1 MVTPTFIQKFDQATT
16 PPQNIANKGNAHN
29 GNKQANA
36 HKETHVHSKPRIL
49 KNFDFRLKPDKDPNP
64 VNVTKGKTAKTSND
78 KESPITVINETEIMP
93 TNNAI
98 IVTTAKEDM
107 QTIATATTDTTTTE
121 TEITTTDT
129 TIIGTNTT
137 NDQDLP
143 HQTDRI
149 DNPPQDDVYHNM
161 TTDAITSHTTIDET

>member
-1 MVTPTFIQKFDQATT
+1 MTVVTPFQTFDQATT
-16 PPQNIANKGNAHN
+16 PPQNIASKESARN

-64 VNVTKGKTAKTSND
+64 ANVTKGKTAKKSND
-78 KESPITVINETEIMP
+78 KESPITVINEIEIMP

-107 QTIATATTDTTTTE
+107 PTIVTDTTDTTTTAIE
-121 TEITTTDT
+121 TITTDT
-129 TIIGTNTT
+129 MTTGINTTII
-137 NDQDLP
+137 
-143 HQTDRI
+143 I
-149 DNPPQDDVYHNM
+149 
-161 TTDAITSHTTIDET
+161 I